1 MYVHAKQREFDEILR
16 ALFEEVDRRLEDRWP
31 LAYARHPNRPER
43 GVTADPSADGLFEV
57 AADFTAGIG
66 SGLGRGYLVS
76 VRVATRG
83 YLVSVRV
90 ATLEDVPV
98 DRFEAFMTEAAGT
111 VSELLPRYFP
121 GRELGVARDGPRFK
135 ITGDFSL
142 GSL

>member
-76 VRVATRG
+76 VRVAT
-83 YLVSVRV
+83 
-90 ATLEDVPV
+90 LEDVPL

>member
-76 VRVATRG
+76 VRVAT
-83 YLVSVRV
+83 
-90 ATLEDVPV
+90 LEDVPV